1 MIVKE
6 KDARYFVE
14 VIKQSLEV
22 QELIRHIAAGGD
34 VPSIPRASDG
44 ESETERLHAQISG
57 LKTQLEQADGQL
69 KKFQEF
75 YRQAKP
81 QLDRY
86 ADLQASVTSLQGEL
100 AGKKSE
106 LEQKK
111 SEIVQLND
119 SIRTLESEKAQLSSE
134 LKRAKEEANSLKS
147 RFELPAK
154 YFELYRKL
162 SGTLRAGLENVICD
176 KNEITFIVSCSN
188 ENNLSSIWEYAKDIS
203 NDPENEEFK
212 ILVQIFDYFF
222 DRFNESLPEPK
233 YTRDDVEI
241 GDYLDEDKY
250 DRCYGSATSGDITEI
265 ILRGYQ
271 SRNTGRMIHKSIVKA

>member
-6 KDARYFVE
+6 KDVRYFVE
-14 VIKQSLEV
+14 IIKQSLEV

-34 VPSIPRASDG
+34 APSIPRTSDG

-57 LKTQLEQADGQL
+57 LKKQLEQADGQL
-69 KKFQEF
+69 KKFQEL
-75 YRQAKP
+75 YRQAKS

-86 ADLQASVTSLQGEL
+86 TGLQDEL

-106 LEQKK
+106 LEQKE

-119 SIRTLESEKAQLSSE
+119 SIRTLEAEKAQLSSD
-134 LKRAKEEANSLKS
+134 LNDAKKEANSLKS

-250 DRCYGSATSGDITEI
+250 DRCCGSATSGDITEI

>member
-6 KDARYFVE
+6 KDVKYFLE
-14 VIKQSLEV
+14 IMTQSSAV
-22 QELIRHIAAGGD
+22 QKLIRHIAAGDD
-34 VPSIPRASDG
+34 VPSIPCPSDS
-44 ESETERLHAQISG
+44 ESETEHLRVQISG
-57 LKTQLEQADGQL
+57 LKTQLERANGQL
-69 KKFQEF
+69 ENFQEF
-75 YRQAKP
+75 YHQAKP
-81 QLDRY
+81 KLDRY
-86 ADLQASVTSLQGEL
+86 AELQTSVTSLQGEL

-106 LEQKK
+106 LEQKE
-111 SEIVQLND
+111 SEIGQLND
-119 SIRTLESEKAQLSSE
+119 SVSTLEAEKAQLSSE
-134 LKRAKEEANSLKS
+134 LKRAKEEANLLKS

-154 YFELYRKL
+154 YFELYRNL

-176 KNEITFIVSCSN
+176 KNEIAFIVSCSN

-233 YTRDDVEI
+233 YIRDDVEI

>member
-6 KDARYFVE
+6 KDVRYFVE

-34 VPSIPRASDG
+34 VPSIPRTSDG

-57 LKTQLEQADGQL
+57 LKTQLEQADEQL
-69 KKFQEF
+69 KNFQKF

-86 ADLQASVTSLQGEL
+86 AGLQDEL

-106 LEQKK
+106 LEQKE

-119 SIRTLESEKAQLSSE
+119 SIRTLEAEKAQLSSD
-134 LKRAKEEANSLKS
+134 LNDAKKEANSLKS

-250 DRCYGSATSGDITEI
+250 DRCCGSATSGDITEI

-271 SRNTGRMIHKSIVKA
+271 SRNTGRTIHKSIVKA

>member
-6 KDARYFVE
+6 KDVRYFVE
-14 VIKQSLEV
+14 IMKQSSEI

-34 VPSIPRASDG
+34 VPSIPRTSDG

-57 LKTQLEQADGQL
+57 LKKQLEQADGQL
-69 KKFQEF
+69 KKFQEL
-75 YRQAKP
+75 YRQAKS

-86 ADLQASVTSLQGEL
+86 AGLQGEL

-106 LEQKK
+106 LEQKE

-119 SIRTLESEKAQLSSE
+119 SIRTLEAKKAQLSSD
-134 LKRAKEEANSLKS
+134 LNDAKKEANSLKS

-233 YTRDDVEI
+233 YTKDDVEI

-250 DRCYGSATSGDITEI
+250 DRCCGSATSGDITEI

>member
-6 KDARYFVE
+6 KDVQYFVE
-14 VIKQSLEV
+14 IMKQSSEV
-22 QELIRHIAAGGD
+22 QGLIRRIAA
-34 VPSIPRASDG
+34 DG

-69 KKFQEF
+69 KKFQEL
-75 YRQAKP
+75 YRQAKS

-86 ADLQASVTSLQGEL
+86 AGLQGEL

-106 LEQKK
+106 LEQKE

-250 DRCYGSATSGDITEI
+250 DRCCGSATSGDITEI

-271 SRNTGRMIHKSIVKA
+271 SRNTGRVIHKSIVKA

>member
-6 KDARYFVE
+6 KDVRYFVE

-34 VPSIPRASDG
+34 VPSIPRTSDG
-44 ESETERLHAQISG
+44 ESETERLRAQISG

-86 ADLQASVTSLQGEL
+86 AGLQDEL

-106 LEQKK
+106 LGQKE

-119 SIRTLESEKAQLSSE
+119 SIRTLESEKTQLSSD
-134 LKRAKEEANSLKS
+134 LNDAKKEANSLKS

-250 DRCYGSATSGDITEI
+250 DRCCGSATSGDITEI

-271 SRNTGRMIHKSIVKA
+271 SRNTGRTIHKSIVKA

>member
-6 KDARYFVE
+6 KDVRYFVE

-34 VPSIPRASDG
+34 VPSIPRTSDG
-44 ESETERLHAQISG
+44 ESETERLRAQISG

-69 KKFQEF
+69 KKFQEL
-75 YRQAKP
+75 YRQAKL

-86 ADLQASVTSLQGEL
+86 AGLQDEL

-106 LEQKK
+106 LEQKE

-250 DRCYGSATSGDITEI
+250 DRCCGSATSGDITEI

>member
-75 YRQAKP
+75 YRQAKS

-86 ADLQASVTSLQGEL
+86 AGLQGEL

-119 SIRTLESEKAQLSSE
+119 SIRTLEAEKVQLSSE

-250 DRCYGSATSGDITEI
+250 DRCCGSATSGDITEI

-271 SRNTGRMIHKSIVKA
+271 SRNTGRTIHKSIVKA